1 MARTRLEGSSN
12 ALTSYDEVDQVLKE
26 IAQLNR
32 ELALIETSQNEQIDA
47 IKNQSK
53 LDALPFSKQKAE
65 KELLIKEF
73 CEANR
78 ADFMKV
84 KTRSST
90 FGSVGF
96 RLSSKVVIKR
106 MADTLTALKAL
117 GLTNYIRVKETP
129 NKEKMQKL
137 NETQLAEVGASLKKD
152 NTFWYEV
159 KEEPVKVAA

>member
-12 ALTSYDEVDQVLKE
+12 ALISYDERDQVLKE

-32 ELALIETSQNEQIDA
+32 ELALIAASQNEQIDA
-47 IKNQSK
+47 IKNKAK
-53 LDALPFSKQKAE
+53 LDALPFSEQKAE

-106 MADTLTALKAL
+106 VADTLAALKAL
-117 GLTNYIRVKETP
+117 GLTSCIRVKEEP
-129 NKEKMQKL
+129 NKEEMQKL
-137 NETQLAEVGASLKKD
+137 NDTQLAEIGASLKTD